1 MCYFCNSDGII
12 YWTPNVYCCI
22 FFVYLFVW
30 FFLKLYPAVYFFGYI
45 LFFYYLLC
53 LFIEIHVKTV
63 LAPVIRLL
71 LRLYGG
77 YYICTRSI
85 ITEFENV
92 YMHVLHTISWIHLY
106 QANIWTCFLNSFRYT
121 LFKKGKN
128 SSYSFRYLTM
138 VMM

>member
-1 MCYFCNSDGII
+1 MYVCLLKESTSILKAAIKKNNKISNCA
-12 YWTPNVYCCI
+12 I
-22 FFVYLFVW
+22 FVTAMALFIERPMYIVA
-30 FFLKLYPAVYFFGYI
+30 FFLFICLFGFFFKLYPAVYFFGYI
-45 LFFYYLLC
+45 LSFYYLLC

-92 YMHVLHTISWIHLY
+92 YMHVLHTIS
-106 QANIWTCFLNSFRYT
+106 
-121 LFKKGKN
+121 
-128 SSYSFRYLTM
+128 
-138 VMM
+138 